1 MSQRKLI
8 IQKLSKVDDL
18 PTFPEVAMR
27 VRAKLQDADAGANDI
42 AIIIENDPAL
52 SSKILK
58 LANSAFYSFGHQFG
72 NVRQA
77 IVRLGLSEVEKLT
90 LAMGVMKGFEASGLP
105 KNYFK
110 EFWTHSIMVALTTRE
125 IISSS
130 NNKTKNNIDVGNAF
144 TAGLFHA
151 IGRLILCQYFPNVFK
166 KIFELSK
173 IQDLE
178 LHVIENNELGINH
191 AEIGALIL
199 ERWKLPDYI
208 CDSVMYQYEP
218 DCCKPETKSYA
229 QAVHL
234 SNFAVSC
241 NGNPLP
247 EGNLPKGFSHGAWHD
262 LEMDED
268 INDLIDRVKNSEERA
283 GIMVSLGLN

>member
-1 MSQRKLI
+1 
-8 IQKLSKVDDL
+8 
-18 PTFPEVAMR
+18 
-27 VRAKLQDADAGANDI
+27 
-42 AIIIENDPAL
+42 
-52 SSKILK
+52 
-58 LANSAFYSFGHQFG
+58 
-72 NVRQA
+72 
-77 IVRLGLSEVEKLT
+77 
-90 LAMGVMKGFEASGLP
+90 MGVMNGFNASGLP
-105 KNYFK
+105 KSYFK

-130 NNKTKNNIDVGNAF
+130 NNKTKNNIDLGNAF

-173 IQDLE
+173 TQDLE
-178 LHVIENNELGINH
+178 LHEIENNELGINH

-208 CDSVMYQYEP
+208 CHSVMYQFEP
-218 DCCKPETKSYA
+218 DRCKPETKCYA

-268 INDLIDRVKNSEERA
+268 INDLIERVKNSEERA
-283 GIMVSLGLN
+283 AIMVSLGLN